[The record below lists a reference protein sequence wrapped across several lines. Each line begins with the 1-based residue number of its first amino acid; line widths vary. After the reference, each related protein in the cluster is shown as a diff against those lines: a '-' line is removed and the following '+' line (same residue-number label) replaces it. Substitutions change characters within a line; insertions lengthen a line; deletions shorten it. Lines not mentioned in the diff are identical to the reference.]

1 MYRTTLNFH
10 KYIEQGRVPIA
21 YILIQ
26 TDMGWRAYAEK
37 TLTETFD
44 EAAQIADGTYL
55 ADGSIYASGIPIGAV
70 DLQGRIL
77 RISNPQRTIRPSN
90 RSISNSYNVKQQM
103 HLSVTLDNCDDYFSR
118 LIAKEPFLS
127 KTLRSYVG
135 FEALPHWES
144 LRQFQGVI
152 TATKINANTFVIEA
166 DEQ

>member
-1 MYRTTLNFH
+1 MYRTTLNYH
-10 KYIEQGRVPIA
+10 KCIEQGRVPIT

-37 TLTETFD
+37 TLAETFD
-44 EAAQIADGTYL
+44 EAAQIADGTYT
-55 ADGSIYASGIPIGAV
+55 ADGLIYASGVPVGAV

-77 RISNPQRTIRPSN
+77 YISNPQRTIRPSN

-103 HLSVTLDNCDDYFSR
+103 HLSVTLDDCDDYFSK
-118 LIAKEPFLS
+118 LIVKEPFLS

-152 TATKINANTFVIEA
+152 TAVRINNDTFVIEA